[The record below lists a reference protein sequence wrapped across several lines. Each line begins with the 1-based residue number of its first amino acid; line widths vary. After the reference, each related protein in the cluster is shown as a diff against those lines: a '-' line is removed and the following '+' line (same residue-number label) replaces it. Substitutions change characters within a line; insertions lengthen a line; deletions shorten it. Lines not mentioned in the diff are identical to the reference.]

1 MMKIN
6 SILSKKSG
14 EIITVAPGQKIRE
27 ALVLLAQHNIGA
39 LVVVDENVKVIG
51 ILSERDV
58 VRMAT
63 KRDNVS
69 DMHVKDVM
77 TRDVIVGVPQDD
89 LMTVANTMTEK
100 RFRHLPIVD
109 GERLVGIVSIG
120 DVLKAQ
126 RDQYQGEIDT
136 LETHILANDS

>member
-1 MMKIN
+1 MKIN
-6 SILSKKSG
+6 SILSTKSG
-14 EIITVAPGQKIRE
+14 EVITVAPDQIIRE
-27 ALVLLAQHNIGA
+27 ALALLAQHNIGA
-39 LVVVDENVKVIG
+39 LVVVDKNAKVIG

-69 DMHVKDVM
+69 DMQVKDVM
-77 TRDVIVGVPQDD
+77 TKDVIVGVPQDD
-89 LMTVANTMTEK
+89 LMTVANTMTEN

-109 GERLVGIVSIG
+109 GDRLIGIVSIG